1 MFFFGNIIDYDQ
13 KAGIDRSIDQSRSQL
28 KVKSQRHAIH
38 TRSTDKK
45 SKQDERRKKSR
56 RHSDP
61 ISPVLMGCQRPILP
75 VQPRILQS
83 VVYRLRSFSFFWGSD
98 RIAIESDPSLLWLLS
113 GDFHAQL
120 MFMTSDCVAA
130 ITHWKSQDRRGES
143 GEEGRRLRETF
154 GLSDRTRSRSIER
167 PIAWGSL
174 NHARNHLNENVA
186 ARKLATVFSS
196 FFLRFEFMFIADIW
210 HVKIKAWLM
219 PQPIFTCSP
228 LFTTRQDIENANRI
242 SHTAF
247 KGGLFFCIFCVW
259 VLRRKSA

>member
-45 SKQDERRKKSR
+45 SKQDERRKKIR

-83 VVYRLRSFSFFWGSD
+83 AVYSLRSFSFFWGSD

-196 FFLRFEFMFIADIW
+196 FFFAIW
-210 HVKIKAWLM
+210 IYVHRRYL
-219 PQPIFTCSP
+219 TCENQS
-228 LFTTRQDIENANRI
+228 LIDATTDFHLLPSFHHSAGYW
-242 SHTAF
+242 
-247 KGGLFFCIFCVW
+247 K
-259 VLRRKSA
+259 RKSNFTYRI

>member
-45 SKQDERRKKSR
+45 SKQDERRKKIR

-83 VVYRLRSFSFFWGSD
+83 VVYSLRSFSFFWGSD

-196 FFLRFEFMFIADIW
+196 FFFCDLN
-210 HVKIKAWLM
+210 LCSS
-219 PQPIFTCSP
+219 PIFDMWKSKPDWCHNRFSLAPLFSP
-228 LFTTRQDIENANRI
+228 LGRILKTQIEFHIPHLRGAY
-242 SHTAF
+242 
-247 KGGLFFCIFCVW
+247 FFVYFVFG
-259 VLRRKSA
+259 S